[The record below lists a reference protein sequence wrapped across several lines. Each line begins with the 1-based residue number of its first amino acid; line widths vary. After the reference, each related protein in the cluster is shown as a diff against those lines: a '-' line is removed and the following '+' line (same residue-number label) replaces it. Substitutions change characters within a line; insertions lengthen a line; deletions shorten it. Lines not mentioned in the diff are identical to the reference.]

1 MKDDSKVQKEE
12 DTDNN
17 EIDKYFEMDYDNSL
31 ISYENNDNDSK
42 YTYNLES
49 SINEEN
55 TINNQSQDSPIK
67 QIDYMNKNSN
77 LYRNSQP
84 NNFILKLIIII
95 ILTEIPV

>member
-1 MKDDSKVQKEE
+1 MKDDSKAQKEE

-42 YTYNLES
+42 YTYNFES

-55 TINNQSQDSPIK
+55 TIT
-67 QIDYMNKNSN
+67 M
-77 LYRNSQP
+77 
-84 NNFILKLIIII
+84 FGGF
-95 ILTEIPV
+95 